1 MSKKKLTKHEV
12 ITSIFNAI
20 CHVAYVGIY
29 SANSNFAQGGLY
41 NGKNFFFIT
50 FLGKPEVKFLGEA
63 KKPLFDW
70 DEKGFPKERK
80 IYHFDYKGALT
91 ELVIE
96 AKYTENI

>member
-1 MSKKKLTKHEV
+1 M
-12 ITSIFNAI
+12 
-20 CHVAYVGIY
+20 
-29 SANSNFAQGGLY
+29 
-41 NGKNFFFIT
+41 
-50 FLGKPEVKFLGEA
+50 KFLGEA